1 MPQQQSQSQSQ
12 PPPRPSSSASIN
24 SFHFEQLHL
33 LLLLFILLFYL
44 FSYVCVC
51 LLNLPQFGIVASQV
65 RVLSLSLR
73 SCSTTSP
80 AASSSSFVRRGR
92 MLIIISSV
100 LPSVWPRLSALSVS
114 AAARNFVGKL
124 RLMIMFNELY
134 NKYIAAAAATEAAA
148 TAHGTWTP
156 KIAGTLRKV
165 PEFMSLSL
173 SFCLHHLSLPLCELC
188 LPLLHLTAT
197 LIQLG
202 AAVIYEKQRQRGL
215 TRAAHTAQAYL
226 RNRFIFMCP

>member
-1 MPQQQSQSQSQ
+1 M
-12 PPPRPSSSASIN
+12 
-24 SFHFEQLHL
+24 
-33 LLLLFILLFYL
+33 
-44 FSYVCVC
+44 C

-65 RVLSLSLR
+65 RVLSFSLR
-73 SCSTTSP
+73 SCSTTGP
-80 AASSSSFVRRGR
+80 AASSFSSSVRRGR

-100 LPSVWPRLSALSVS
+100 YPSVRPRLSALSVS

-173 SFCLHHLSLPLCELC
+173 SFCLHHLSLPLSELC

-215 TRAAHTAQAYL
+215 TGAAHTAQAHL

>member
-1 MPQQQSQSQSQ
+1 MCVSVKFATVWNCGK
-12 PPPRPSSSASIN
+12 SSSCFE
-24 SFHFEQLHL
+24 SFVALVLNDWPCCLFL
-33 LLLLFILLFYL
+33 LLLR
-44 FSYVCVC
+44 SQRAYV
-51 LLNLPQFGIVASQV
+51 NNH
-65 RVLSLSLR
+65 
-73 SCSTTSP
+73 
-80 AASSSSFVRRGR
+80 FVR
-92 MLIIISSV
+92 
-100 LPSVWPRLSALSVS
+100 PSVCRPRLSALSVS

-134 NKYIAAAAATEAAA
+134 NKYIAAAAASATEAAA

-165 PEFMSLSL
+165 PELMSLSL

-215 TRAAHTAQAYL
+215 TRAAHSAGPSA
-226 RNRFIFMCP
+226 

>member
-1 MPQQQSQSQSQ
+1 M
-12 PPPRPSSSASIN
+12 
-24 SFHFEQLHL
+24 
-33 LLLLFILLFYL
+33 
-44 FSYVCVC
+44 C

-73 SCSTTSP
+73 SCSTTGP
-80 AASSSSFVRRGR
+80 AASSSSSSVRRGR

-100 LPSVWPRLSALSVS
+100 LPSVRPRLSALSVS

-173 SFCLHHLSLPLCELC
+173 HHLSLPLYELC

-215 TRAAHTAQAYL
+215 TRAAHTAQAHL

>member
-1 MPQQQSQSQSQ
+1 MPQQQSL

-44 FSYVCVC
+44 FSIVCVSVKFATVWNCGKSSSCLESFVALVLNDWPCC
-51 LLNLPQFGIVASQV
+51 LLL
-65 RVLSLSLR
+65 LLR
-73 SCSTTSP
+73 SQR
-80 AASSSSFVRRGR
+80 AYVNNHFGR
-92 MLIIISSV
+92 
-100 LPSVWPRLSALSVS
+100 PSVRPRLSALSVS

-165 PEFMSLSL
+165 PEFMSLPLSL
-173 SFCLHHLSLPLCELC
+173 SAPLVPP
-188 LPLLHLTAT
+188 PL
-197 LIQLG
+197 
-202 AAVIYEKQRQRGL
+202 
-215 TRAAHTAQAYL
+215 
-226 RNRFIFMCP
+226 

>member
-73 SCSTTSP
+73 SCSTTGP
-80 AASSSSFVRRGR
+80 AASSFSSSVRRGR

-100 LPSVWPRLSALSVS
+100 LPSVRPRLSALSVS

-134 NKYIAAAAATEAAA
+134 NKYIAAAAASATEAAA
-148 TAHGTWTP
+148 TEHGTWTP

-215 TRAAHTAQAYL
+215 TRAAHSAGPSA
-226 RNRFIFMCP
+226 

>member
-1 MPQQQSQSQSQ
+1 
-12 PPPRPSSSASIN
+12 
-24 SFHFEQLHL
+24 
-33 LLLLFILLFYL
+33 
-44 FSYVCVC
+44 
-51 LLNLPQFGIVASQV
+51 
-65 RVLSLSLR
+65 
-73 SCSTTSP
+73 
-80 AASSSSFVRRGR
+80 

-100 LPSVWPRLSALSVS
+100 RPSLQPRLSVL

-134 NKYIAAAAATEAAA
+134 NKYIAAAAATEAAPAPA

-173 SFCLHHLSLPLCELC
+173 SLFSSCLSPPSELC

-202 AAVIYEKQRQRGL
+202 AAVIYEKPHQ
-215 TRAAHTAQAYL
+215 RAAHSSGPSA
-226 RNRFIFMCP
+226 

>member
-1 MPQQQSQSQSQ
+1 
-12 PPPRPSSSASIN
+12 
-24 SFHFEQLHL
+24 
-33 LLLLFILLFYL
+33 
-44 FSYVCVC
+44 
-51 LLNLPQFGIVASQV
+51 
-65 RVLSLSLR
+65 
-73 SCSTTSP
+73 
-80 AASSSSFVRRGR
+80 

-100 LPSVWPRLSALSVS
+100 RPSLQPRLSVL

-134 NKYIAAAAATEAAA
+134 NKYIAAAAATEAAPA

-173 SFCLHHLSLPLCELC
+173 SLHLLSLSPPSELC

-202 AAVIYEKQRQRGL
+202 AAVIYEKLHQ
-215 TRAAHTAQAYL
+215 RAAHSSGPSA
-226 RNRFIFMCP
+226 